1 MLYKYFSFKVY
12 TVVIFVV
19 ASHIAYGEEVESTS
33 SKWNSE
39 LGLGYV
45 NTTGNT
51 QTESIKAT
59 AKTVHEEQQWR
70 QSAAIEALNASEN
83 DQTTAERYLLTGK
96 IDYKYSKFNYWY
108 FIASYENDRFAGYD
122 RRTSESVGYGRRLIE
137 NAALTLDAEIGP
149 GARQTKF
156 ETGEQTREFIGRV
169 AGTLKWKIS
178 KSSDFGEEVSSEFG
192 EKTTVT
198 KSVTSLKAS
207 INSQLAM
214 KLSYTVKYT
223 SDVPVDTKK
232 TDTETVVTI
241 VYNYH

>member
-1 MLYKYFSFKVY
+1 VFRNLSCNFYIA
-12 TVVIFVV
+12 VIFI
-19 ASHIAYGEEVESTS
+19 ASSHIAHGDEIESS

-59 AKTVHEEQQWR
+59 AKTVHDDHQWR
-70 QSAAIEALNASEN
+70 QSATIEALNASEN
-83 DQTTAERYLLTGK
+83 GQTTAERYLLTGK
-96 IDYKYSKFNYWY
+96 VDYKYSKFNYWY
-108 FIASYENDRFAGYD
+108 FTASYENDRFAGYD
-122 RRTSESVGYGRRLIE
+122 RRTSESAGYGRRLIE
-137 NAALTLDAEIGP
+137 MTELTLDAEIGP

-156 ETGEQTREFIGRV
+156 ETGEQTREFIGRI
-169 AGTLKWKIS
+169 AGTLKWKITGN
-178 KSSDFGEEVSSEFG
+178 SDFGEEIFSEFG
-192 EKTTVT
+192 DKTTVT

-232 TDTETVVTI
+232 TDTESVVTL